1 MACKS
6 FETVAASGFAGL
18 TSRAKVVA
26 PGNSS
31 RASSSRFG
39 PTSTFQLVTPV
50 RLPPGR
56 FRLAPR
62 PNWDRVTPGREYDR
76 NRRGRRFGRQ
86 CRRRGGRGD
95 DGDLVLNQLG
105 RQRRQ
110 SVILAPGPA
119 ILDRH
124 VAALDITSFV
134 EALAERGHHGCVSLR
149 RPTIE
154 EPDHRHC
161 WLLRAR
167 RERPDCRRTAAE
179 KRDEFPPP
187 HGAYPKAKDH
197 GLSIAGSGAVHRS
210 KSGPLELWH

>member
-62 PNWDRVTPGREYDR
+62 PNWIGSP
-76 NRRGRRFGRQ
+76 
-86 CRRRGGRGD
+86 
-95 DGDLVLNQLG
+95 LVLNQLG

-134 EALAERGHHGCVSLR
+134 EALAESGHHGCVYLR

-154 EPDHRHC
+154 EPDHRRC
-161 WLLRAR
+161 WLLR
-167 RERPDCRRTAAE
+167 
-179 KRDEFPPP
+179 P
-187 HGAYPKAKDH
+187 H
-197 GLSIAGSGAVHRS
+197 
-210 KSGPLELWH
+210 